1 MGYFSSSPSQQ
12 RAAPSVVGGGGV
24 PYPYPPGDDN
34 HGTWNFQRPTEGPVG
49 ANLFVYHLPR
59 DLTDADLATA
69 FAPFGNVLSA
79 KVFIDKRSGESKGFG
94 FVSYDTYDS
103 AVEAIKG
110 MNGFQIGPKRLK
122 VQHKRVRGSYSGSQG
137 DMQQLQQFDGVFA
150 PLAP

>member
-1 MGYFSSSPSQQ
+1 MGCFSSPQQ
-12 RAAPSVVGGGGV
+12 RPAPSAVEGGGV
-24 PYPYPPGDDN
+24 QYHYPPVDDN
-34 HGTWNFQRPTEGPVG
+34 HGTWNFHRPTEGPAG

-94 FVSYDTYDS
+94 FVSYDTYGS
-103 AVEAIKG
+103 ALQAIQG

-122 VQHKRVRGSYSGSQG
+122 VQHKRVHGSYLGSQG
-137 DMQQLQQFDGVFA
+137 DMLQPQQFDGGFA